1 MVVETWKFQNI
12 LSIQGSGHDSKIG
25 NQSVAKVIIIER
37 KWSFSPF
44 IFLQLVKPQS
54 GIEKKKL
61 KNCVIIRRKIWLKDS
76 SNINILA

>member
-1 MVVETWKFQNI
+1 MHGGWNLKISKYTFHPE
-12 LSIQGSGHDSKIG
+12 GSGHDSKIG

-54 GIEKKKL
+54 GIEKK
-61 KNCVIIRRKIWLKDS
+61 NRKIVSLLEEKFDLKK
-76 SNINILA
+76 ILVILA